1 MCYNFQSAR
10 TGRCDVPVFE
20 QHAAAEGGRHL
31 FAYQGVS
38 VLVFACRAAVKPL
51 SQVGTLA
58 RQ

>member
-38 VLVFACRAAVKPL
+38 VLVLLAVL
-51 SQVGTLA
+51 RLN
-58 RQ
+58 RYHRWER